1 MKIGII
7 QTRGIGDIVIAIPI
21 ANHFIRN
28 GSEVYWPIDSS
39 FYVPFKTAFPLIKF
53 IPLKKEI
60 PADSAEYF
68 FYEPN
73 KLLISEGC
81 EKIFCL
87 YSHLSNGFNF
97 GQTGLQKKLAGSVSF
112 DIYKYAITGVPFSE
126 KWNFF
131 PTRNISQENALFDE
145 LGITKGEKYIV
156 QHNQGSNAS
165 FEIVIENEFKN
176 YKLITINSV
185 TNNFFDWLKIIENA
199 YKLYLLDSVY
209 ANIVEQMNF
218 ENKKI
223 LILRSPSPFTPVFKN
238 SWEFA

>member
-21 ANHFIRN
+21 ANHLIRHGN
-28 GSEVYWPIDSS
+28 EVYWPIDLD
-39 FYVPFKTAFPLIKF
+39 FYIPFKTAFPLIKF

-60 PADSAEYF
+60 PVNSAQYF
-68 FYEPN
+68 YNEPN
-73 KLLISEGC
+73 TLLINEGC
-81 EKIFCL
+81 EKIYCL
-87 YSHLSNGFNF
+87 YSHLSNGFDF
-97 GQTGLQKKLAGSVSF
+97 GQTILHKKLAGSVSF
-112 DIYKYAITGVPFSE
+112 DMYKYAITGVPFSE

-131 PTRNISQENALFDE
+131 PIRNISQENILFNE
-145 LGITKGEKYIV
+145 MGLTKGEKYIV

-165 FEIVIENEFKN
+165 FQISIDNEFKN
-176 YKLITINSV
+176 YKLITINSF

-199 YKLYLLDSVY
+199 SKLYLLDSLY

-218 ENKKI
+218 ENKKN

-238 SWEFA
+238 SWEFT